1 MRKLGFIIV
10 VLILSIPMISCT
22 STETADP
29 SKPTTPL
36 ATEKLNEAVKDEAGE
51 EDQRQALE
59 MSLDFKTIDFTVDSK
74 DYEATLTPEGLSA
87 IREETKPFLTSSYYE
102 VYFIDR
108 YMTLPIQV
116 AHIEKAKL
124 HPENIQAKIRD
135 HKSDWIVVE
144 YTLDLKFTDQGGK
157 EYKSIPLWG
166 DITFLQKDGE
176 WHIQDD
182 TYDMKPFTEIIN
194 NAS

>member
-1 MRKLGFIIV
+1 MRNLGSMIV
-10 VLILSIPMISCT
+10 VLILSILMTSCT

-29 SKPTTPL
+29 SKPTNPL
-36 ATEKLNEAVKDEAGE
+36 ATEKSNEVVKDEAGE

-59 MSLDFKTIDFTVDSK
+59 MSIDFKTKDFTADGK
-74 DYEATLTPEGLSA
+74 DYEATLTQAGLSA

-166 DITFLQKDGE
+166 DITFLQEEGE
-176 WHIQDD
+176 WRIQDD